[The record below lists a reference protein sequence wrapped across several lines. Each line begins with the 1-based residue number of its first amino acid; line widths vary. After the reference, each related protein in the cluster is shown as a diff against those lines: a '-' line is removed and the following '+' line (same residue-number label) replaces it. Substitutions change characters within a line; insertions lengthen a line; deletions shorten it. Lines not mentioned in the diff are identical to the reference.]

1 MLSKL
6 ARLWKWRR
14 QVRAALGSL
23 TSLYEGDGVADA
35 LGGLTAEETAGLVS
49 WLPASG
55 TVVEFGTLFGLTT
68 VELARRSAPDVKI
81 VTVDIFCWNP
91 FGLPPGKHE
100 AFTRRILAPWT
111 ETGKVELVKSDSK
124 AFRDQMAAA
133 AGAPIKQSDN
143 ADNPTIPRMV
153 FLDADHSYEAVR
165 DEIAW
170 AKSLGVKTICGHD
183 YGNPLFG
190 VTRAVDEAFP
200 GGVETAGMCWKG
212 NIV

>member
-1 MLSKL
+1 MLRKL

-23 TSLYEGDGVADA
+23 TSLYEEDGVADA
-35 LGGLTAEETAGLVS
+35 LGGLTAEETEGLVS

-68 VELARRSAPDVKI
+68 VELARRSAPDVKV
-81 VTVDIFCWNP
+81 VTVDVFCWNP
-91 FGLPPGKHE
+91 FGLPPAKHE

-111 ETGKVELVKSDSK
+111 ESGKVTLVRADSA
-124 AFRDQMAAA
+124 AFRAATKEPPA
-133 AGAPIKQSDN
+133 
-143 ADNPTIPRMV
+143 MV

-170 AKSLGVKTICGHD
+170 AKSIGVKTICGHD

-200 GGVETAGMCWKG
+200 GGVETAVMCWKAETS
-212 NIV
+212 

>member
-1 MLSKL
+1 MNKAKQLWRVASHPRELRMALSGL
-6 ARLWKWRR
+6 GMRL
-14 QVRAALGSL
+14 G
-23 TSLYEGDGVADA
+23 GDTA
-35 LGGLTAEETAGLVS
+35 LGGLTDEETEGVVR
-49 WLPASG
+49 WVKASG
-55 TVVEFGTLFGLTT
+55 VKTFVEIGTLFGFTAKAVAQRT
-68 VELARRSAPDVKI
+68 SAHVVAVDV
-81 VTVDIFCWNP
+81 FCWNP
-91 FGLPPGKHE
+91 FGLPPAKHE

-111 ETGKVELVKSDSK
+111 ETGKVALVKSDSK

-143 ADNPTIPRMV
+143 ADNQTIPRMV

-200 GGVETAGMCWKG
+200 QGVETAGMCWKAR
-212 NIV
+212 IV

>member
-23 TSLYEGDGVADA
+23 TSLYEEDGVADA

-49 WLPASG
+49 WLPARG

-68 VELARRSAPDVKI
+68 IELARRSAPDVKI

-91 FGLPPGKHE
+91 FGLPPEKHE

-111 ETGKVELVKSDSK
+111 ESGKVTLVKADSS
-124 AFRDQMAAA
+124 AFRASVTEPPAL
-133 AGAPIKQSDN
+133 
-143 ADNPTIPRMV
+143 V

-170 AKSLGVKTICGHD
+170 AKAVGVKTICGHD

-190 VTRAVDEAFP
+190 VTKAVDEAFP
-200 GGVETAGMCWKG
+200 GGVETAGMCWRGTMKDR
-212 NIV
+212 

>member
-1 MLSKL
+1 MFKKL

-68 VELARRSAPDVKI
+68 IELARRSAPDVKV

-91 FGLPPGKHE
+91 FGLPPEKHE

-111 ETGKVELVKSDSK
+111 ESGKVALVKSDSK
-124 AFRDQMAAA
+124 AFRDACAE
-133 AGAPIKQSDN
+133 AP
-143 ADNPTIPRMV
+143 AMV

-170 AKSLGVKTICGHD
+170 AKALGVKTICGHD

-212 NIV
+212 AL